1 MYIKLLEE
9 NVEMLKKNNQIL
21 ILSLNEKA
29 EIIAQKN
36 KENELLASENTKV
49 LSNINY

>member
-21 ILSLNEKA
+21 IMSLNEKT
-29 EIIAQKN
+29 EIITQKN
-36 KENELLASENTKV
+36 KENEQLTSENAKV
-49 LSNINY
+49 IFF